1 MTKSQLHAECQ
12 RLYTAGETINAS
24 MDGRL
29 MMLARL
35 TKFANKKILRT
46 NDQVQGLMRL
56 FSISERQLRAE
67 LAHED
72 EIQRVKQDLIR
83 KWNGLTTIKDV
94 IAEIELVNEKFWAT
108 IGSSI
113 ALLAKIRNRLVKW
126 LNSKSVRTT
135 ADIEDLSS
143 LLE

>member
-1 MTKSQLHAECQ
+1 MTHSQLHAECQ
-12 RLYTAGETINAS
+12 RLYTAGETITTS
-24 MDGRL
+24 KVSRL
-29 MMLARL
+29 DTLARL
-35 TKFANKKILRT
+35 TTFANKKILRT

-72 EIQRVKQDLIR
+72 EIQGVKQDLIR
-83 KWNGLTTIKDV
+83 KWNGLTTKDL
-94 IAEIELVNEKFWAT
+94 IAEIKLVNEEFGATMT
-108 IGSSI
+108 IGYASSAVI
-113 ALLAKIRNRLVKW
+113 RKRLLKW

-135 ADIEDLSS
+135 ADVEDLRS